1 MPTKTVREI
10 VRIDDEKCDGCG
22 LCVPACAEGAI
33 QIIDGKAR
41 LVDDKYCDGLGACL
55 GECPQGAIIIE
66 EREADDFDEA
76 AVEEHLAATG
86 APGAA
91 RGVVTEESE
100 GARAEAHA
108 QTAEEIACGCPGA
121 RTMDMRAERK
131 PGAAEG
137 GRLVSELGQWPVKIE
152 LVNPQATYFGD
163 ADLMV
168 IADCSP
174 MAYANAHPDLIR
186 GRAIAIGCPKFG
198 DVEFYMKKL
207 SAIVANNNIHTVAV
221 ARMEVPCCGGLTR
234 AVHEAVKASGKNVP
248 VEEIIVGIGGEIL
261 NRRWL

>member
-1 MPTKTVREI
+1 MATKKMREI
-10 VRIDDEKCDGCG
+10 VRIDEDKCDGCG

-33 QIIDGKAR
+33 QVIDGKAR

-55 GECPQGAIIIE
+55 GECPQDAITIE

-76 AVEEHLAATG
+76 AVEEHLAELG
-86 APGAA
+86 ESGGA
-91 RGVVTEESE
+91 RGVVTAEGE

-121 RTMDMRAERK
+121 KTMDMRAGRK
-131 PGAAEG
+131 PGAAES

-152 LVNPQATYFGD
+152 LVNPQAPYFEN

-174 MAYANAHPDLIR
+174 LAYANAHPDLIKD
-186 GRAIAIGCPKFG
+186 RAIAIGCPKFG

-234 AVHEAVKASGKNVP
+234 AVADAVKASGKNVP

-261 NRRWL
+261 SRQWL

>member
-1 MPTKTVREI
+1 MREI
-10 VRIDDEKCDGCG
+10 VKIDEEKCDGCG

-55 GECPQGAIIIE
+55 GECPRDAITME

-76 AVEEHLAATG
+76 AVEEHLAGT
-86 APGAA
+86 GAA
-91 RGVVTEESE
+91 RGVVNAES
-100 GARAEAHA
+100 GGTRAEARA
-108 QTAEEIACGCPGA
+108 QSAEEIACGCPGA
-121 RTMDMRAERK
+121 ATMDMRAERK
-131 PGAAEG
+131 AGAAGG

-152 LVNPQATYFGD
+152 LVNPRAPYFED

-174 MAYANAHPDLIR
+174 LAYANTHPDLVKDH
-186 GRAIAIGCPKFG
+186 AIAIGCPKFG
-198 DVEFYMKKL
+198 DVEFYIKKL
-207 SAIVANNNIHTVAV
+207 SAIVANNNVHTVAV

-234 AVHEAVKASGKNVP
+234 AVVDAVKASGKNVP
-248 VEEIIVGIGGEIL
+248 VEEIVVGIGGEIL
-261 NRRWL
+261 NRQWL

>member
-1 MPTKTVREI
+1 MPTKTVRE
-10 VRIDDEKCDGCG
+10 VVKIDDEKCDGCG

-55 GECPQGAIIIE
+55 GECPQDAITIE
-66 EREADDFDEA
+66 EREADGFDGA
-76 AVEEHLAATG
+76 AVEKHLAATG
-86 APGAA
+86 AAGPA
-91 RGVVTEESE
+91 RGAVTAESE

-121 RTMDMRAERK
+121 TTMDMRAGRK
-131 PGAAEG
+131 PEGAES
-137 GRLVSELGQWPVKIE
+137 GRLSSWLAQWPVKIE
-152 LVNPQATYFGD
+152 LVNPQAPYFED

-174 MAYANAHPDLIR
+174 LAYANAHPDLIKD
-186 GRAIAIGCPKFG
+186 RAIAIGCPKFG

-207 SAIVANNNIHTVAV
+207 SAIVADNNIHTVAV

-261 NRRWL
+261 NRQWL